1 MSARTALEISGE
13 VMDRDAW
20 DIALA
25 RSRRPAHNGTPIS
38 NRGLLGQVINA
49 VGLRILSGNLVPGEA
64 LPNEATWADQLGVSR
79 TILREA
85 TKVLISKGLLESRPK
100 TGTRVRPAEEWNLL
114 DPDVLTW
121 QLARRPRERFV
132 REIFGLRRAFEPSV
146 AALAAVRASQAQL
159 VEMAKVLDL
168 MEEAADDGHRFIVPD
183 TRFHRIILEAV
194 HNGMLRS
201 LSGIIDTA
209 LTLSMYLSLDNP
221 RGQRHAIP
229 LHRAIHD
236 AFLRRDPK
244 AAQAAM
250 DRLID
255 DAEVDALR
263 ALRRDKRKASQQKK
277 TTMKGRHR

>member
-1 MSARTALEISGE
+1 MGARTALDVSGG
-13 VMDRDAW
+13 VADREAW

-25 RSRRPAHNGTPIS
+25 HSTRPVRDRTPIS
-38 NRGLLGQVINA
+38 GRGLLGQVIDA
-49 VGLRILSGNLVPGEA
+49 VGLRILSGNLAPGAA

-114 DPDVLTW
+114 DPDVLAW
-121 QLARRPRERFV
+121 QLACRPRERFV

-159 VEMAKVLDL
+159 AEMAKVLDV
-168 MEEAADDGHRFIVPD
+168 MEEAADDGQRFIVPD
-183 TRFHRIILEAV
+183 TRFHRIILEAA

-201 LSGIIDTA
+201 LSGIVDTA

-221 RGQRHAIP
+221 RGQRHAMP

-263 ALRRDKRKASQQKK
+263 ALRRGKSKAAQKK
-277 TTMKGRHR
+277 KTAMKGRRR

>member
-1 MSARTALEISGE
+1 MRAETGSDVTGE
-13 VMDRDAW
+13 AVDRGAW
-20 DIALA
+20 DAVLA
-25 RSRRPAHNGTPIS
+25 RSRRPALDGAPIS
-38 NRGLLGQVINA
+38 GRGLLGQVVHA
-49 VGLRILSGNLVPGEA
+49 VGPRILSGDLAPGEA

-100 TGTRVRPAEEWNLL
+100 TGTRVRPAEAWNLL

-121 QLARRPRERFV
+121 QLERRPRERFV
-132 REIFGLRRAFEPSV
+132 REIFELRRAFEPSV
-146 AALAAVRASQAQL
+146 AALAASRASPAEL
-159 VEMAKVLDL
+159 REMAEVLDL
-168 MEEAADDGHRFIVPD
+168 MEEAGDDGQRFIGPD
-183 TRFHRIILEAV
+183 TRFHRIILEAA

-221 RGQRHAIP
+221 RGQRHAMP
-229 LHRAIHD
+229 LHRAIHR

-244 AAQAAM
+244 AAHAAM

-255 DAEVDALR
+255 EAEEDALR
-263 ALRRDKRKASQQKK
+263 ALRRSQRKKK
-277 TTMKGRHR
+277 TKGRGP